1 MKTSS
6 AFIKL
11 LYRFQRRGSLS
22 DSSLGGSSSKIASL
36 FLGAAWSP
44 ARMLAGCASQA
55 QFTPTSASCSAESL
69 AVLNSPA
76 SLCLICRAAPHI
88 GLGCSP
94 TTGTVCGALWLRSTW
109 QPPECIPL
117 GSGHTHPGFCCVPH
131 PKVLLCAPSQVLL
144 CALSRS
150 SAVCPIPGSAVCPIL
165 WFCCAPHPQVL
176 LCTSSQV
183 FLCVPSCGT
192 HCAAGTARRHQAVGA
207 IATEGLA
214 GEHITA
220 KVEG

>member
-144 CALSRS
+144 CAPS
-150 SAVCPIPGSAVCPIL
+150 
-165 WFCCAPHPQVL
+165 QVL
-176 LCTSSQV
+176 LCARLGVLLCARSQV
-183 FLCVPSCGT
+183 LLCAPSCGSAVLPIPRFCSVP
-192 HCAAGTARRHQAVGA
+192 HPRFFCASHPVALTVQLAQ
-207 IATEGLA
+207 LA
-214 GEHITA
+214 GIRQLEQLPQ
-220 KVEG
+220 KV